1 MTFPLTREILPL
13 SVINVKGQLLIAV
26 IYFSW
31 YKARMNKN
39 LLTTQQAATELGVND
54 SRVRQLIRAGELKA
68 QQFGRAYLLEPSEVQ
83 KLVGKIGGGG
93 KTGRPPKALGGPT
106 TAKPAQTTAK
116 LNRAFREATEAE
128 EASKKKAT
136 KKGAKR

>member
-1 MTFPLTREILPL
+1 M
-13 SVINVKGQLLIAV
+13 S
-26 IYFSW
+26 
-31 YKARMNKN
+31 KN

-68 QQFGRAYLLEPSEVQ
+68 RQFGRAYLLEPSEVQ

-93 KTGRPPKALGGPT
+93 KPGRPPKALGGPT

-116 LNRAFREATEAE
+116 LNRAFREAKEAE
-128 EASKKKAT
+128 EAGQKKVAKKESKK
-136 KKGAKR
+136 